1 MEFRLGAFGCVILCY
16 KKQSF
21 FLVKRKRNPGNRVCM
36 EKNSY
41 CCLSLQNLHAEGTPS
56 NNKEL
61 KSSCVRLLLE
71 NGERVCGAA
80 SRCF

>member
-1 MEFRLGAFGCVILCY
+1 MGMHRRTF
-16 KKQSF
+16 S
-21 FLVKRKRNPGNRVCM
+21 
-36 EKNSY
+36 SY
-41 CCLSLQNLHAEGTPS
+41 LSLQDMYAEGTPG

-61 KSSCVRLLLE
+61 KSCCVRLLLE